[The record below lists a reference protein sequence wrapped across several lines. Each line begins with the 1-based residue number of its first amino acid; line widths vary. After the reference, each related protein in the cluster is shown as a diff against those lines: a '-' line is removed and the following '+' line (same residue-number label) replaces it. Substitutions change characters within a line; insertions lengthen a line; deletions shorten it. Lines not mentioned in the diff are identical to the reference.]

1 MEARSFEET
10 AVVLVAKRLGWVVLA
25 AMLASYPAAV
35 YVTARLDAP
44 LWYLAVLSVT
54 QALAIAVL
62 AIGVGVVALIAARD
76 KGDGGLKTGL
86 IAAGVAG
93 ALCSL
98 AVISTTP

>member
-1 MEARSFEET
+1 M
-10 AVVLVAKRLGWVVLA
+10 VLFAKHLGWVVLA

-35 YVTARLDAP
+35 YLTARLDAP
-44 LWYLAVLSVT
+44 LWYLAILSMT
-54 QALAIAVL
+54 QALAIAFI

-76 KGDGGLKTGL
+76 KADGGRRAGF

-98 AVISTTP
+98 AVISTN